1 MEASAIK
8 TIVLIGIITGLF
20 WLKQPQAQS
29 VQSAA

>member
-8 TIVLIGIITGLF
+8 TIVWIGIIIVLF
-20 WLKQPQAQS
+20 WLKQRQAQS